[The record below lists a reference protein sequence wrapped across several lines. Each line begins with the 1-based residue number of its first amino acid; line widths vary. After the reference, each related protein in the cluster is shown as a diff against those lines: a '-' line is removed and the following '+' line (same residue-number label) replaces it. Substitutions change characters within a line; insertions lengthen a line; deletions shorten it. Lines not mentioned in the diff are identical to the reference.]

1 MNVFVRQVSRLNW
14 IATVV
19 IPAAVVLMEVYWL
32 YPWFLWMG
40 EIDTLSTARAPL
52 SIGGVIFLLGGG
64 FVVTRYLLSREWSLN
79 WVRWGVIVCGLLVVF
94 TVIRSEYH
102 AGYGLFDMQWF
113 VHTVKILLDFSQFH
127 PLMIALPAGAYLWWR
142 GIRRGRAPLYT
153 SDIYRTFITGT
164 ISFVL
169 LVIVWRVSLGA
180 GSLEDLASTVAP
192 HVAAFFFFAL
202 VSLALIN
209 LQSIRQKMTP
219 EDVGP
224 SFNRR
229 WLPILILVVGSIVL
243 IGIGVASIFSPEFMS
258 FLSSLVGSIGD
269 FFGTILGYI
278 FIPLG
283 FVAAALY
290 WVGLFL
296 VNLVRGKGIPEFEGP
311 DFGVGEEE
319 VAETTQGAPISEV
332 VVLGLKWAL
341 FVIVA
346 IAIIYL
352 LSRAITRFRVSRM
365 KTDVTEVNESLW
377 SWGGFVADVR
387 LFLSSIWQRIWRRG
401 KEITAS
407 KAAPHR
413 YLDKDEEG
421 TMDIREIYRRLLWQ
435 ASRFGMG
442 RRGYE
447 TPYEYRVRLEQLVPD
462 GQESLTEIT
471 DLYVN
476 VRYGEMETQ
485 RRQVDRANRLWQSLK
500 GILRPSLPRRTTLRE

>member
-1 MNVFVRQVSRLNW
+1 MNVFVRQLSRLNW

-32 YPWFLWMG
+32 YPWFVWLG
-40 EIDTLSTARAPL
+40 EIDILATPGAPL

-64 FVVTRYLLSREWSLN
+64 FVVTRYLLSREWPLN
-79 WVRWGVIVCGLLVVF
+79 WVRWGIIACGLIVVF
-94 TVIRSEYH
+94 TVVRSEYH

-113 VHTVKILLDFSQFH
+113 VHTVRILLDFSQFH
-127 PLMIALPAGAYLWWR
+127 PLMITLPAAAYLWWR
-142 GIRRGRAPLYT
+142 GIRRGRATLYT
-153 SDIYRTFITGT
+153 SDIYRAFVIGT

-169 LVIVWRVSLGA
+169 LVIIWRISLGT
-180 GSLEDLASTVAP
+180 GSLEEFASTVAP

-229 WLPILILVVGSIVL
+229 WLPILILVVGGIVL
-243 IGIGVASIFSPEFMS
+243 IGIGVASIFSPEFMA
-258 FLSSLVGSIGD
+258 FLSRLVGSVGD
-269 FFGTILGYI
+269 VVREIIRYILIPFG
-278 FIPLG
+278 FI
-283 FVAAALY
+283 AAALY

-296 VNLVRGKGIPEFEGP
+296 VNLIRSEGIPEFEGP
-311 DFGVGEEE
+311 NFGLDEEDA
-319 VAETTQGAPISEV
+319 AESIQGAPISEV
-332 VVLGLKWAL
+332 IILALKWAL
-341 FVIVA
+341 FAVVA

-352 LSRAITRFRVSRM
+352 LARAIRRFRVSRM

-377 SWGGFVADVR
+377 SWGGFAADVR
-387 LFLSSIWQRIWRRG
+387 LFLNTIWQRLWRRRKGITPG
-401 KEITAS
+401 KAVL
-407 KAAPHR
+407 HR
-413 YLDKDEEG
+413 YLEEEEEG

-447 TPYEYRVRLEQLVPD
+447 TPYEYRGRLEQLVPD
-462 GQESLTEIT
+462 GREQLTEIT

-476 VRYGEMETQ
+476 VRYGEMETR
-485 RRQVDRANRLWQSLK
+485 RRQLDRANSLWQTLK
-500 GILRPSLPRRTTLRE
+500 GILRPSPPKRPTASE